1 MLALAG
7 WAIAAFWLARWLV
20 WTAPGLISMRPEWH
34 PAIGP
39 ALAALAGL
47 ALREKGPVVWMAAGL
62 ALCDRLGGPR
72 GFQPDWI
79 HAAAAG
85 VFVLGARRAEAGAL
99 PLLGGVLLPLAVLR
113 ELSARGPW
121 RWQSAALC
129 LAAAALL
136 LLAARGRV
144 RWHAP
149 RWRLWPGFA
158 AAGLLVAGNAGFEQ
172 WTRAQRAAALA
183 SLPRP
188 DAAAPYPV
196 DFFHRGVSFTAEG
209 VPYDSPRAL
218 AMLRELPAYAVDSVA
233 LVPYGFSPRGQTAI
247 RIPGAAESWESTDG
261 MALLTAE
268 AHALGLRVMVKP
280 HVWRLQGRTDLPDA
294 REWMRQ
300 YRPFALHYATF
311 AARVHAD
318 IFCIGT
324 ELRGLTGLEAEWREL
339 IAAVRAVYKG
349 PVVYAAN
356 HGEEFESIRFWDA
369 LDYIGL
375 DNYYPLDDRYSPAL
389 LVEKIE
395 RVHARFGKPVLFTEA
410 GYGAHQGSHREP
422 WADES
427 PAPLDLDEQ
436 ARSYRALLSAVY
448 RKPWFR
454 GVYWWKVGTNGYG
467 GHRNNSMT
475 PWRKPA
481 MDVVREFYLLRLP

>member
-1 MLALAG
+1 
-7 WAIAAFWLARWLV
+7 
-20 WTAPGLISMRPEWH
+20 
-34 PAIGP
+34 
-39 ALAALAGL
+39 
-47 ALREKGPVVWMAAGL
+47 
-62 ALCDRLGGPR
+62 
-72 GFQPDWI
+72 
-79 HAAAAG
+79 
-85 VFVLGARRAEAGAL
+85 
-99 PLLGGVLLPLAVLR
+99 
-113 ELSARGPW
+113 
-121 RWQSAALC
+121 
-129 LAAAALL
+129 
-136 LLAARGRV
+136 
-144 RWHAP
+144 
-149 RWRLWPGFA
+149 
-158 AAGLLVAGNAGFEQ
+158 
-172 WTRAQRAAALA
+172 
-183 SLPRP
+183 
-188 DAAAPYPV
+188 
-196 DFFHRGVSFTAEG
+196 
-209 VPYDSPRAL
+209 
-218 AMLRELPAYAVDSVA
+218 
-233 LVPYGFSPRGQTAI
+233 
-247 RIPGAAESWESTDG
+247 
-261 MALLTAE
+261 
-268 AHALGLRVMVKP
+268 MVKP

-294 REWMRQ
+294 QAWMRH
-300 YRPFALHYATF
+300 YRPFALHYAAF

-339 IAAVRAVYKG
+339 IAAVREVYKG
-349 PVVYAAN
+349 PLVYAAN

-375 DNYYPLDDRYSPAL
+375 DNYYPLDDHYSPAA

-395 RVHARFGKPVLFTEA
+395 RVHAKFRKPVLFTEA

-481 MDVVREFYLLRLP
+481 MDVVREFYLLPLP